1 MDTNWV
7 MHCKFE
13 EIVMGFR
20 TMNEREKARFLKKIA
35 DGDGLPS
42 LCPLTIQL
50 VNVAADDRSSA
61 SDLASIIEKDPA
73 LTTRLLRL
81 VNSAF
86 FARRERITSVP
97 RGVVRVGFNQVRVMA
112 LSLSLRDTFPL
123 GKVGGMHYDH
133 FWKTSL
139 YRALIAKNFAQ
150 SAKTS
155 DLDPEDA
162 FVGGLVLE
170 IGMLMLF
177 NACRDEMK
185 EVFPGGNISLEK
197 AIVWEEENLG
207 INHRKAGHLV
217 LQRWRFPGHLVESQK
232 YFGPEALQPDKPLV
246 CNILE
251 LAREATEVFFGQS
264 TELYQLQEAA
274 QRLLRL
280 DRESVNGI
288 LAGAFDSI
296 EEMAEHL
303 QLEIDSQEDILG
315 VMEKAN
321 QALAGINSSFETSLQ
336 RLLGQVDQCN
346 RSANEASEKMVQT
359 RTSTLQNAL
368 DAVACEMRNPL
379 LAIGGFAKRLASIG
393 EQEDKGRLHVIEV
406 SDIRQY
412 SETIAKESSRLE
424 RVLKEIKEYCQDY
437 QPVVVDKDVLSIL
450 DEVLYE
456 FREVFDRDKI
466 NVIWDF
472 PPKPVLVPVDAA
484 GITKVLRQLL
494 RNAIRMMRRAH
505 GTVTVS
511 VQPLWPSGQV
521 SIAISNSGRP
531 IPDDVRD
538 ALLDSNMSPKT
549 FGAGLGLPMAR
560 KIIEAHNGR
569 IEIKV
574 NEEGGNTVELY
585 LPTA

>member
-1 MDTNWV
+1 
-7 MHCKFE
+7 
-13 EIVMGFR
+13 
-20 TMNEREKARFLKKIA
+20 MNETEKTRLLKKIA

-42 LCPLTIQL
+42 LSPLTIQL
-50 VNVAADDRSSA
+50 VELAADDRSSA
-61 SDLASIIEKDPA
+61 SDLANIIEKDPA

-86 FARRERITSVP
+86 FGRRERITSVP
-97 RGVVRVGFNQVRVMA
+97 RGVVQVGFNEVRVMA

-139 YRALIAKNFAQ
+139 YRALIAKNFAK
-150 SAKTS
+150 SAKST
-155 DLDPEDA
+155 DVNPEDA
-162 FVGGLVLE
+162 FVGGLILE

-177 NACRDEMK
+177 NACPDEMR
-185 EVFPGGNISLEK
+185 EVFPGGNIPLEK

-207 INHRKAGHLV
+207 INHRKAGRLV

-232 YFGPEALQPDKPLV
+232 YFGPKALQPDKALL

-251 LAREATEVFFGQS
+251 LASEATGVFFGQR

-274 QRLLRL
+274 QRLLKL
-280 DRESVNGI
+280 DSESVNSI
-288 LAGAFDSI
+288 LAETFDSI
-296 EEMAEHL
+296 EEMAEYL
-303 QLEIDSQEDILG
+303 QLEIDSQQDILG

-321 QALAGINSSFETSLQ
+321 QALARINTSMKTSLQ
-336 RLLGQVDQCN
+336 GVLDQVQQRN
-346 RSANEASEKMVQT
+346 QSLSKASEKMEQT
-359 RTSTLQNAL
+359 QRSTLQNAL
-368 DAVACEMRNPL
+368 DAVAHEIRNPL
-379 LAIGGFAKRLASIG
+379 LAIGGFAKRLASVG
-393 EQEDKGRLHVIEV
+393 EQEDKGRMHLIQI

-412 SETIAKESSRLE
+412 SQIIAKESSRLE
-424 RVLKEIKEYCQDY
+424 RVLKEIMEYCQDY
-437 QPVVVDKDVLSIL
+437 QPVVADKDVLSIL
-450 DEVLYE
+450 DEVLDE
-456 FREVFDRDKI
+456 FKEIFDRDKI

-484 GITKVLRQLL
+484 GITRVLRQLL

-511 VQPLWPSGQV
+511 VQRLLPTRQV
-521 SIAISNSGRP
+521 SIGISNSGRP
-531 IPDDVRD
+531 LPDDVRD
-538 ALLDSNMSPKT
+538 ALVDSNLSTKV

-569 IEIKV
+569 IEIKAK
-574 NEEGGNTVELY
+574 EGGGNTVELY